1 MERENKSSLERPED
15 TTTQTHFS
23 SLSMDWEEFG
33 HHLEDSDLS
42 DDQKREL
49 IETVWNIMA
58 AFVDLGLG
66 IHPIQQA
73 APDDCG
79 QNLDLLAFISNEQ
92 PKMLESSSREK
103 QQFGQAADA
112 KPSASNDGSSK

>member
-1 MERENKSSLERPED
+1 LERENKSSLARPED
-15 TTTQTHFS
+15 TTAQSHFS
-23 SLSMDWEEFG
+23 FLSMDWEEFG
-33 HHLEDSDLS
+33 HHLEDSDLT

-49 IETVWNIMA
+49 IEAVWNIMA

-79 QNLDLLAFISNEQ
+79 QNLDLLAFISNKSPEMIELASHEQ
-92 PKMLESSSREK
+92 K
-103 QQFGQAADA
+103 QFGQAADDKSFA
-112 KPSASNDGSSK
+112 PKDGRSK